1 MTDKPVLATVNIN
14 IGLGKDNPSLVI
26 REGDDV
32 PTLVNKLIDNYQL
45 PKKVF
50 LIIMERVTQ
59 ELHLAPQSRNNH
71 KS

>member
-45 PKKVF
+45 Y
-50 LIIMERVTQ
+50 
-59 ELHLAPQSRNNH
+59 
-71 KS
+71 

>member
-50 LIIMERVTQ
+50 VIIMERVSQ
-59 ELHLAPQSRNNH
+59 
-71 KS
+71 

>member
-26 REGDDV
+26 KEGDDV

-50 LIIMERVTQ
+50 LIIMERVSQ
-59 ELHLAPQSRNNH
+59 ELHIAPQAKDNH